1 MFNLISNSLIFLIN
15 YFKDILIIMF
25 TIIILYS
32 WIDMIINN
40 PFKDIKEYYKL
51 YNTKD
56 INELIENIKY
66 MDGREFEEFCTLL
79 FKKTG
84 KYKSIELTDPTHDGG
99 KDIILT
105 DMNDK
110 KIYIECKRYT
120 NKATKTEDYMIGR
133 EICQKLVG
141 AMVGDGITKGFIITT
156 GNVHQNAWDYIY
168 KLKQNQ
174 KDISIDILNLNDIKN
189 MLINIKNKHNKQKVL
204 LKN

>member
-1 MFNLISNSLIFLIN
+1 MFNLISNSLMFLIN
-15 YFKDILIIMF
+15 NFEDILIIMF

-32 WIDMIINN
+32 WTDMIINN
-40 PFKDIKEYYKL
+40 PFKDVKEYCKS
-51 YNTKD
+51 YNPKD
-56 INELIENIKY
+56 INELIENIKH
-66 MDGREFEEFCTLL
+66 MESREFEEFCTLL
-79 FKKTG
+79 FKKTR

-120 NKATKTEDYMIGR
+120 NKATKTEDFMIGR

-156 GNVHQNAWDYIY
+156 GNIHQNAWDYIY
-168 KLKQNQ
+168 KLKKNQ
-174 KDISIDILNLNDIKN
+174 KEISIDILNLNDIKN
-189 MLINIKNKHNKQKVL
+189 MLINIKNEHNRQKVL